1 MAVDMHSESNPPD
14 RTAAESTTFSVEY
27 PRLTGYLQGLDLQ
40 KDLLR
45 LLDRGNGE
53 VVLDLEAVE
62 VISSV
67 VIGMLI
73 GVNREFLSRN
83 VKLVLTNLAPQIK
96 QVFESTRVDELFRIR
111 NA

>member
-1 MAVDMHSESNPPD
+1 MAVGMNSESNPPN
-14 RTAAESTTFSVEY
+14 RSAAESTTFIVED

-45 LLDRGNGE
+45 LLERDHRE
-53 VVLDLEAVE
+53 VVLDLEVVE
-62 VISSV
+62 VISSA

-73 GVNREFLSRN
+73 GVNREFLLRN
-83 VKLVLTNLAPQIK
+83 VNLVLTNLAPQIK
-96 QVFESTRVDELFRIR
+96 QAFEATRVDELFRIR